1 MTPSDLTSPFCSAT
15 ATAIVSAWT
24 SKPTNFTLFIDRLLS
39 LVALYCRSSDSQHNP
54 RLRIGAGH
62 SIVTKSSPRLN
73 SNGGTM
79 CVKVFLADDADVMR
93 KAIRSMLS
101 NREDIS
107 VVGEASDFYETI
119 RKTAELHPDLIILD
133 VNMPDRNR
141 IAPSDVRSLL
151 NGAKV
156 LAITLGADDVAD
168 ELLDSVGA
176 VKVLDKMDLADQLIP
191 VILELAPVGTTQP
204 N

>member
-1 MTPSDLTSPFCSAT
+1 
-15 ATAIVSAWT
+15 
-24 SKPTNFTLFIDRLLS
+24 
-39 LVALYCRSSDSQHNP
+39 
-54 RLRIGAGH
+54 
-62 SIVTKSSPRLN
+62 
-73 SNGGTM
+73 M
-79 CVKVFLADDADVMR
+79 CVRVFLAHDADVMR

-101 NREDIS
+101 NRDDIS

-176 VKVLDKMDLADQLIP
+176 VKVLDKMNLADQLIP
-191 VILELAPVGTTQP
+191 AILELAPAGTTQSS
-204 N
+204 